1 MRFVRIWPHD
11 RGTFSNRIRAH
22 FSPWQATIECDG
34 IFGALVY
41 KARQNGMFAISE
53 ICKGLVIIG
62 VGDIVTAEGLG
73 ELLRI
78 TEQTVRS
85 LIGLDLES

>member
-1 MRFVRIWPHD
+1 MTFANRMR
-11 RGTFSNRIRAH
+11 AQ
-22 FSPWQATIECDG
+22 FSPQHAAIECED
-34 IFGALVY
+34 FLGALAC

-62 VGDIVTAEGLG
+62 VGDIVTADGFG
-73 ELLRI
+73 ELIGI